1 MNMKYRELYHLF
13 CEQER
18 NRPKEHLT
26 AYITFA
32 PESFA
37 PDSNYTQ
44 RERTYV
50 VSSDNKAFRPHT
62 GGFSIFASCLDE
74 NSDPCIRLDQYMADI
89 HGGKNGWIVEDC
101 CLVGWVLLSSNEREL
116 RQPKVFY
123 QREPAVEAMLRELCD
138 TNGCIDYE
146 DARSLFDEHEGNI
159 VDCGYGTTPCSAWL
173 NDSASGN
180 WDWLI
185 RTVRIYTPLNIVV
198 DDIHEE
204 GQDNP

>member
-13 CEQER
+13 CEHER

-37 PDSNYTQ
+37 PGSNYTQ

-101 CLVGWVLLSSNEREL
+101 CVICWLLQSANERNL
-116 RQPKVFY
+116 WLPKIFFS
-123 QREPAVEAMLRELCD
+123 QEEAVEAMLRDLSKEGDLQ
-138 TNGCIDYE
+138 YE
-146 DARSLFDEHEGNI
+146 DVKNAYDQHGDFED
-159 VDCGYGTTPCSAWL
+159 DAYGMTPSSAWL
-173 NDSASGN
+173 NADRTGN
-180 WDWLI
+180 RDWQI
-185 RTVRIYTPLNIVV
+185 RQLRVYGPHRIQF
-198 DDIHEE
+198 DEE
-204 GQDNP
+204 